1 MRDTKEIEIMFA
13 VYRMIDGEWY
23 YWGKWNDRHKANEV
37 ALELKDTCEGV
48 WVKEI

>member
-1 MRDTKEIEIMFA
+1 MFA

-23 YWGKWNDRHKANEV
+23 YWGKWNDRHKANEI